1 MLFVFA
7 STYLQRGFSRWHML
21 FNAFS
26 LAGKYPAWERNS
38 IMVISFLSGKIFA
51 EVKVM
56 EAGAVQVAD
65 FVRNQGGGRVRS

>member
-1 MLFVFA
+1 
-7 STYLQRGFSRWHML
+7 ML

-51 EVKVM
+51 EVKVT
-56 EAGAVQVAD
+56 EAGAVRVAD